1 MRVPANPR
9 TVLMNS
15 NFVSILLFT
24 RASIIITKSDDIE
37 DIAEAGPAGPHE
49 KALVMKIIPTRSN
62 ELPTK
67 PIQNCFCLNSCMY
80 QYGIANINRSPFT
93 TKQEVN

>member
-1 MRVPANPR
+1 
-9 TVLMNS
+9 
-15 NFVSILLFT
+15 
-24 RASIIITKSDDIE
+24 
-37 DIAEAGPAGPHE
+37 
-49 KALVMKIIPTRSN
+49 LVMKIIPTRSN